1 MHKHVENKAL
11 VFLTYD
17 YRQQPLSVA
26 VNSYV
31 SRSMCRQCE
40 VVEEMQK
47 LRAQIRNQAI
57 LGHVPPSYG
66 DYGRCR
72 SFYYRS
78 INFEQFETSF
88 CIDKVIAGFGAVPES
103 MCLADEEPSRGH
115 ARGQGANFLQLS
127 RSSLT

>member
-78 INFEQFETSF
+78 
-88 CIDKVIAGFGAVPES
+88 AGFGAVPES